1 MRVRFGVVGL
11 ILALALLRLAVMGL
25 PASGSSYFAPPL
37 WAVISGG
44 GGTSSGAVGGQTVSL
59 YGVIG
64 QPVLGRSSGAWTV
77 DAGFLFA
84 AEQPFIF
91 APFTTKGA
99 AP

>member
-1 MRVRFGVVGL
+1 MCVRFGVVGL

-25 PASGSSYFAPPL
+25 PASGSSYFAPL

-44 GGTSSGAVGGQTVSL
+44 GGTSGGAVGGQTVSL

-64 QPVLGRSSGAWTV
+64 QPVLGRSSGTWTV